1 MAAVRTR
8 EHCQPK
14 QSVRLP
20 GRKRPENCA
29 NTGYFPLQSKSVGF
43 CGWQVTF
50 QIHAVVQEAQYIND
64 VLPLKTTGS
73 EHDEVS
79 AFAPI
84 SGNVKR
90 PDIGTDFAAHFDA
103 DDRRAGA

>member
-1 MAAVRTR
+1 MRAH
-8 EHCQPK
+8 EHCQTQ

-20 GRKRPENCA
+20 DRKRLENRA

-43 CGWQVTF
+43 CWWQVTF

-64 VLPLKTTGS
+64 ALPLKTTGT

-79 AFAPI
+79 TLAPI

-90 PDIGTDFAAHFDA
+90 PDIGADFAAHFDA
-103 DDRRAGA
+103 DDRGAGA